1 MVIEVVCADERRV
14 SDGERLGH
22 GATRF
27 TVRASTSASC
37 NRRVARVRPAECPD
51 HGRTPGYDD
60 RVAQSSGVR
69 TFVMGDP
76 QAPWAKVSELLD
88 RHGALK
94 GDRLADDIVLV
105 SIGDHFDYDHRDP
118 ATCAREGLEVLRW
131 LASHDP
137 QQVVLLL
144 GNHDA
149 ARVMELAT
157 ISDAEFAEARDAS
170 HRMTAH
176 DFALRFPALPAAG
189 VVGRD
194 YASFTSEQRALV
206 MELLLAGRFH
216 LAVTGE
222 LLDGRVALLS
232 HAAVTTRELA
242 LLGVRSDPH
251 QIAAAL
257 EAHLAAAVER
267 VATDWERG
275 ALAPLSLAP
284 LHHAGPPGEEGGGLL
299 YHRPSNPETG
309 SVFHPER
316 PRRFDP
322 RTLPRITQIAG
333 HSGHA
338 KCVQE
343 LGDWALPGAH
353 ARKHGG
359 IRTLQVVGDRVT
371 YDLGVAPAVPGA
383 AELILIDGEL
393 RRLPPFDVEL
403 LPLAH
408 VDNR

>member
-1 MVIEVVCADERRV
+1 MRPVHAKIT
-14 SDGERLGH
+14 H
-22 GATRF
+22 IY
-27 TVRASTSASC
+27 TV
-37 NRRVARVRPAECPD
+37 
-51 HGRTPGYDD
+51 
-60 RVAQSSGVR
+60 GVR

-76 QAPWAKVSELLD
+76 QAPFAKVKELLD
-88 RHGALK
+88 LHGALK
-94 GDRLADDIVLV
+94 GDRLADDVVLV
-105 SIGDHFDYDHRDP
+105 SIGDHFDYDYRDP
-118 ATCAREGLEVLRW
+118 ETASREGLAILRW

-137 QQVVLLL
+137 EQVVLLF

-157 ISDAEFAEARDAS
+157 ISDAEIAQAREAS

-176 DFALRFPALPAAG
+176 DFALAYPALPAAG

-222 LLDGRVALLS
+222 LLDGRTALIT
-232 HAAVTTRELA
+232 HAGVTGRELA
-242 LLGVRSDPH
+242 LLGVPADVFA
-251 QIAAAL
+251 IAGAL
-257 EAHLAAAVER
+257 EAQLAAAVER

-299 YHRPSNPETG
+299 YHRPSNRSTNPAGGAAWNTD
-309 SVFHPER
+309 R

-322 RTLPRITQIAG
+322 RTLPPITQIAG

-343 LGDWALPGAH
+343 LADWCAPGAH
-353 ARKHGG
+353 SRKHGG
-359 IRTLQVVGDRVT
+359 IRTLRVCDGT
-371 YDLGVAPAVPGA
+371 VCYDMGVAPPVAGA
-383 AELILIDGEL
+383 ADLILIDGEL
-393 RRLPPFDVEL
+393 RRLPAFDVAL
-403 LPLAH
+403 LEIRGVSVLA
-408 VDNR
+408 